1 MAYSTVDKSSGLMN
15 TLKYTGDGSATQ
27 AQTGLGFQP
36 DFNWTKATSLSESN
50 AITDSVRGATQTMYS
65 NLTSADSAI
74 SSNLKSFDAD
84 GFTMGSNGE
93 VGQNSIIYT
102 SWNWKGGTTSGL
114 SGGTITPSSYSINTT
129 SKFGIYQYT
138 GTGSNGTIAHG
149 LGVQPDVMFI
159 KCISNDQ
166 QWNVY
171 HKSGIASAGALVL
184 NTTASNDTSSNF
196 WNDTEPDATVF
207 TIGTNGQLNTSG
219 YTYIAYVWCDVKG
232 FCKSGRYKGNGES
245 ANGTFIYTGFKP
257 SFVLIKNADSTAAWN
272 FNNNTLLGYNPSNY
286 IFNPNSAGAQGT
298 SYISDIYSNGF
309 KPFNSADAEY
319 NASGNNYVYLAVGQ
333 SFIGSN
339 GVCGTAR

>member
-1 MAYSTVDKSSGLMN
+1 MAYSTVDKSSSLMN
-15 TLKYTGDGSATQ
+15 TKKFSGTGSAQ
-27 AQTGLGFQP
+27 SITGVGFQP
-36 DFNWTKATSLSESN
+36 DFSYIKSSSN
-50 AITDSVRGATQTMYS
+50 AEYWNITDSVRGVTS
-65 NLTSADSAI
+65 NLSTNVTTAASTEAQRITAF
-74 SSNLKSFDAD
+74 NAD
-84 GFTMGSNGE
+84 GFSLGTNDQTNLSGGTF
-93 VGQNSIIYT
+93 V
-102 SWNWKGGTTSGL
+102 SWNWKGATTSGL

-138 GTGSNGTIAHG
+138 GTGSTGTIAHG
-149 LGVQPDVMFI
+149 LGVQPDVMII

-184 NTTASNDTSSNF
+184 NTTAANDTSSNF

-272 FNNNTLLGYNPSNY
+272 MNNNTLLGYNPSN
-286 IFNPNSAGAQGT
+286 NVLSPNTAGAQNT